1 MAKTKSNSGGRI
13 ITLGDITKENTCDI
27 IRFIYDINE
36 EDKSKSISKSK
47 REPIRLIINSSGGE
61 VYDGLGIIDVIDK
74 SITPVHTIGFGS
86 VMSMALVVYA
96 AGHYRTCG
104 KFTTFMYHE
113 TSYVSE
119 GKIIQYKQE
128 IKEAERID
136 LIGDNYLLSRTKLTQ
151 HVLDNARNTQR
162 DWYFDAQTAYE
173 YGIVDEILD

>member
-1 MAKTKSNSGGRI
+1 MAKIKFNGSKRI
-13 ITLGDITKENTCDI
+13 ITLGDITKENSCDI
-27 IRFIYDINE
+27 IKFIYDANE
-36 EDKSKSISKSK
+36 EDKNKPISK
-47 REPIRLIINSSGGE
+47 REPVKIIVNSSGGE
-61 VYDGLGIIDVIDK
+61 VYDGLAIIDVIDR
-74 SITPVHTIGFGS
+74 SVTPVYTIGFGS

-96 AGHYRTCG
+96 AGHHRTCG

-113 TSYVSE
+113 TSFVSE

-136 LIGDNYLLSRTKLTQ
+136 LIGDNYLLSRTRLTQ
-151 HVLDNARNTQR
+151 QVLDNARNTQR

>member
-1 MAKTKSNSGGRI
+1 MAKRSKPSSGGRI
-13 ITLGDITKENTCDI
+13 ITLGDITKENSCDV
-27 IRFIYDINE
+27 IRFIYDVNE
-36 EDKSKSISKSK
+36 EDRNKPVNK
-47 REPIRLIINSSGGE
+47 RDPIKLVINSSGGE
-61 VYDGLGIIDVIDK
+61 VYDGLGIIDVIDE

-96 AGHYRTCG
+96 SGHYRTCG

-151 HVLDNARNTQR
+151 QILDNARNTQR
-162 DWYFDAQTAYE
+162 DWYFDAQTAQD
-173 YGIVDEILD
+173 YGIVDKILN